1 MTSSMRMAWAGV
13 LSSSNKTKGSKR
25 CMGCLCMF
33 WVKANRLAV
42 GVRPCLSQCARPH
55 LFTGRLW
62 IGIGRIGVV
71 HGPIWG
77 AFVTAVVFSWF
88 KAFGDEVAAGVDAP
102 IQFQRGGIGIEF
114 ASAQMPVTGVYGAFQ
129 VGGGLLKPRVVS
141 TGPIVCGL
149 VAWGVDKQRVFTH
162 FDV

>member
-33 WVKANRLAV
+33 RVKANRFAV
-42 GVRPCLSQCARPH
+42 GVLLCWPQLERRH
-55 LFTGRLW
+55 RFTGRLL

-102 IQFQRGGIGIEF
+102 
-114 ASAQMPVTGVYGAFQ
+114 V
-129 VGGGLLKPRVVS
+129 
-141 TGPIVCGL
+141 
-149 VAWGVDKQRVFTH
+149 
-162 FDV
+162 